1 LTYVWHFKHYV
12 INVHE
17 ELSERINER
26 GRGKGKDTG
35 ENEEYGSTLY
45 IYDSIMKSAKTLF

>member
-45 IYDSIMKSAKTLF
+45 IYI